1 MSFCSGSLTLFHN
14 SDPHPISPNNNTA
27 LRLSLR
33 AGGRGLIGP
42 EEILAW
48 LFPCLLEWMCTLFRL
63 MAIITGKEF
72 SIKYLLPRL
81 IKWWCQWRCERKMLL
96 KSDRNFDSALVNVIF
111 EHVPCGFVIT
121 QRIVPQDLLCIF
133 LSSSI
138 LKSCFLWQCH
148 QCELGHHK
156 ESFVYVSTCRSEVRL
171 SCCEVPWTQTQDNFV
186 SDVSF
191 HIIVTLAWFWL
202 CKMWLFPW
210 FVKYVIEIHVAKVA
224 LGVLHLNFLQ
234 IAPGQSTSFKLVDHS
249 LTHNTST
256 QRVRSCILISLNA
269 HWRIS

>member
-1 MSFCSGSLTLFHN
+1 M
-14 SDPHPISPNNNTA
+14 A
-27 LRLSLR
+27 L
-33 AGGRGLIGP
+33 
-42 EEILAW
+42 W
-48 LFPCLLEWMCTLFRL
+48 
-63 MAIITGKEF
+63 K
-72 SIKYLLPRL
+72 
-81 IKWWCQWRCERKMLL
+81 KMLL

-133 LSSSI
+133 FSSSI

-156 ESFVYVSTCRSEVRL
+156 ESFVYVSTCQSEVRL
-171 SCCEVPWTQTQDNFV
+171 SCCEVPSTQTQDNFV

-256 QRVRSCILISLNA
+256 QRVWSYILISLNA
-269 HWRIS
+269 HWCIS